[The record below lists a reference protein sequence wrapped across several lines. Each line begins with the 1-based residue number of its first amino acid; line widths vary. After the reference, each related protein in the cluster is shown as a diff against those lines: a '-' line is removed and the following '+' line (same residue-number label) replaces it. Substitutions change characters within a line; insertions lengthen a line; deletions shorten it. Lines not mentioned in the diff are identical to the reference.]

1 MESPGRD
8 RIRLDR
14 WLWAARFFK
23 TRELATEAV
32 EGGKVHLNGE
42 RVKPAHPVRPG
53 DQVEIRR
60 GVEQFEIRVRGL
72 ADRRGPAPE
81 AQQLYEE
88 TAASRQRREA
98 EAELRRLHLAD
109 APRPSGRPDKRQRRR
124 IIRFTGRS

>member
-1 MESPGRD
+1 VD
-8 RIRLDR
+8 RVRLDR

-42 RVKPAHPVRPG
+42 RVKPAHAIRPG
-53 DQVEIRR
+53 DRLEIRR
-60 GVEQFEIRVRGL
+60 GMEQFEILVRDL
-72 ADRRGPAPE
+72 SDRRGPAAE

-88 TAASRQRREA
+88 TAVSRQRREA
-98 EAELRRLHLAD
+98 EAELRRLHLAA